1 MRISIIAPCAAL
13 AALAL
18 AGPAAAQRGASL
30 TLYEGVNFTGP
41 SRSFSSGI
49 DNLADQGFNDRA
61 QSARVQGR
69 WRLCEDSRMRGRCVD
84 VTGDIPNLADLR
96 LTVAVSSFEVT
107 GGGGGFP
114 GGGFPGDGG
123 GYPGGGGYGGGPRPN
138 PGQGLEGRSA
148 SFFPNPP
155 PGAYRGADEF
165 CRRLGFSGVIYADDR
180 GQLRDVLCRR

>member
-1 MRISIIAPCAAL
+1 MKMSIVASGAAL
-13 AALAL
+13 AVLAL

-30 TLYEGVNFTGP
+30 TLYEGVNFQGP
-41 SRSFSSGI
+41 SRSFSGGI
-49 DNLADQGFNDRA
+49 ENLADQGFNDRA

-84 VTGDIPNLADLR
+84 VTGVIPNLADLR
-96 LTVAVSSFEVT
+96 LTAAVSSFET
-107 GGGGGFP
+107 SGGGGGNFA
-114 GGGFPGDGG
+114 GGGNFSGGSNFGG
-123 GYPGGGGYGGGPRPN
+123 GRPN
-138 PGQGLEGRSA
+138 PGQGMDGRSA

-155 PGAYRGADEF
+155 PGAYRNADDF